1 VQRTVKLAVLLAH
14 AGLGLAA
21 MLAFSGCSF
30 RPGGI
35 CTTCSNNFDPGPT
48 PQSHVVF
55 CDIEQPGTGF
65 DNTSRVCA
73 DQFNQTPIIPLTN
86 AALALNTGATSQF
99 ALDKS
104 SAAVGRCGSNG
115 EVVQFQGQ
123 FPQGSPV
130 CLNCGAQ
137 IPAVFADANA
147 VCVARCEDISVPE
160 PSNPPSSDVATFCT
174 NHAHV
179 STNVPV
185 GGCPMGFDN
194 ACSDAGALLTT
205 FSDPRIFPEPVIW
218 TQLTHVAT
226 SGTDNNTLTQT
237 VPSVPLGQYQAQAV
251 SQQQLN
257 FGDAYIEFSSGETNL
272 AKLIGFSAISQTC
285 NQCTDSD
292 PSPADI
298 TFSVNL
304 ADDGNMY
311 VLHGTTLVPGG
322 GVNGSFTPYAP
333 GDRFRITVTDQND
346 GTFIVVYSK
355 LALPCTPGSPCNL
368 SALLTDTVHGTYP
381 IRIDTSLRDL
391 GASLTDV
398 RLVWIHQ

>member
-1 VQRTVKLAVLLAH
+1 VTLAVLLAH

-30 RPGGI
+30 HPSAG
-35 CTTCSNNFDPGPT
+35 TNFEPGPT

-55 CDIEQPGTGF
+55 CDVEQLGTGF

-73 DQFNQTPIIPLTN
+73 DQFTGPAPVALTN

-137 IPAVFADANA
+137 TQTPSASADANA
-147 VCVARCEDISVPE
+147 VCVARCEDISQPSPPAVP
-160 PSNPPSSDVATFCT
+160 PPAAISTFCT

-179 STNVPV
+179 STNVPAA
-185 GGCPMGFDN
+185 GCPMGYDN
-194 ACSDAGALLTT
+194 ACSDAGTLLTT
-205 FSDPRIFPEPVIW
+205 FSDPRILPEPVIW
-218 TQLTHVAT
+218 TQLTNVAT
-226 SGTDNNTLTQT
+226 SGADNNTLTQT
-237 VPSVPLGQYQAQAV
+237 VASVPQGQYQAQGV
-251 SQQQLN
+251 SQQQLG
-257 FGDAYIEFSSGETNL
+257 FGDAYIEFSSGETNTS
-272 AKLIGFSAISQTC
+272 KLIGFSAISQGC

-292 PSPADI
+292 TTPADI

-304 ADDGNMY
+304 ANDGNMY

-346 GTFIVVYSK
+346 GTFIVLYSK
-355 LALPCTPGSPCNL
+355 LALPCTPGSLCNL
-368 SALLTDTVHGTYP
+368 TNLLTDTVHGTYP
-381 IRIDTSLRDL
+381 IRIDTALRDL